1 MVNTTDF
8 AEVYNV
14 VLRGAGAL
22 PFIGIIEFVLYC
34 IRKYFLERATAV
46 HITMENIQM
55 VYSTK
60 MTEFLDTT
68 QKGSSS

>member
-1 MVNTTDF
+1 
-8 AEVYNV
+8 
-14 VLRGAGAL
+14 
-22 PFIGIIEFVLYC
+22 LYC